1 MLNGMP
7 VISVL
12 VGLSSQ
18 HMPIGVQ
25 IIGGLV
31 DPVVVFNVACNY
43 IKSRFQILSRP
54 AKGGSK
60 LDR

>member
-25 IIGGLV
+25 IIGRLV
-31 DPVVVFNVACNY
+31 DPVVVFKVACNY
-43 IKSRFQILSRP
+43 IKSRSQMLSRR
-54 AKGGSK
+54 AIGGSK
-60 LDR
+60 IER